1 MNISNDVLFCGVDFI
16 MYSAVQSLL
25 ADNHCE
31 IIGPVSSL
39 NTVCIAGGR
48 LLVIKI
54 ENNRDFIEALVTIS
68 DVNICMPVLIIDFS
82 LECFLIGVA
91 RHLNNVSIISGKSDV
106 IELNRA
112 MKKTMKGVK
121 YTCELTKKK
130 QEASTKPSLSTR
142 ELRVLLQFYR
152 GELMPTIAM
161 KNKCAIKTVYA
172 HIANIKKKLN
182 ITRRI
187 ELYKIFN

>member
-1 MNISNDVLFCGVDFI
+1 MNFSNDVLFCGVDFI
-16 MYSAVQSLL
+16 MYTAVQSLL

-39 NTVCIAGGR
+39 NAMCISGGS

-54 ENNRDFIEALVTIS
+54 ESNRDFIEALVTIF

-82 LECFLIGVA
+82 LECFLIGAA
-91 RHLNNVSIISGKSDV
+91 RRLNNVSIISGKSDV

-112 MKKTMKGVK
+112 IKKTIEGVK

-130 QEASTKPSLSTR
+130 QEGAKPSLSTR
-142 ELRVLLQFYR
+142 ELRILLQFYR
-152 GELMPTIAM
+152 GELMSTIAM
-161 KNKCAIKTVYA
+161 KNNCAIKTVYT
-172 HIANIKKKLN
+172 HIANIKKKMN
-182 ITRRI
+182 VSRRA
-187 ELYKIFN
+187 ELYKIFK